1 LDISCTYTKR
11 DGSTEGPDPRM
22 RIERQVNVGIV
33 ELCEVGI
40 EMGVEGRSNGST
52 RDIRAGL
59 KRAGG
64 MIQAKENN
72 FSGGLAKRN

>member
-33 ELCEVGI
+33 

-72 FSGGLAKRN
+72 FSDGLAKRN